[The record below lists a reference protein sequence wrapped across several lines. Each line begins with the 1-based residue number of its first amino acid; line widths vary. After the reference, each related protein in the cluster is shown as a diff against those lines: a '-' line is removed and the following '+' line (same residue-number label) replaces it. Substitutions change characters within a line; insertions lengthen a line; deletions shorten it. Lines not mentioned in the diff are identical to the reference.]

1 MMWFRTTGWLSALLV
16 PVYLFSVSQAPI
28 DATQGVAQKILYV
41 HVPCAF
47 AAYLGFLLTAIF
59 GAFYLATN
67 KRHHDHMAAAA
78 AEVGVL
84 FCGLVIVSGPIWAKA
99 TWGHWWS
106 WDLRLTLTLLL
117 FLIYVAYLLLRE
129 FTGDSERAARFSA
142 VYGIAGLFVIPINYF
157 AIDLAGGRTMHPE
170 NLKGDSL
177 GSGMTLP
184 FFLGVATAFS
194 VFLYLWAKRVS
205 LRVAH
210 ARLEARKRS

>member
-1 MMWFRTTGWLSALLV
+1 MTWSRSLGCLAVISV
-16 PVYLFSVSQAPI
+16 PLYLISVYLAPV
-28 DATQGVAQKILYV
+28 DSMQGIAQKILYV

-47 AAYLGFLLTAIF
+47 AAYLGFFFTGIF
-59 GAFYLATN
+59 GAFYLGNN
-67 KRHHDHMAAAA
+67 KRHYDHMAVAS

-84 FCGLVIVSGPIWAKA
+84 FCALVIVTGPIWAKA

-117 FLIYVAYLLLRE
+117 FLIYVAYLLLRD
-129 FTGDSERAARFSA
+129 FTGNDERSARFAA

-177 GSGMTLP
+177 GSGMTAP
-184 FFLGVATAFS
+184 FFLGVATAFI
-194 VFLYLWAKRVS
+194 VFLYLWGKRIS
-205 LRVAH
+205 LIVLQAQRS
-210 ARLEARKRS
+210 ARGAA

>member
-1 MMWFRTTGWLSALLV
+1 M
-16 PVYLFSVSQAPI
+16 
-28 DATQGVAQKILYV
+28 QGIVQKILYV

-47 AAYLGFLLTAIF
+47 AAYLGFFFTGIF
-59 GAFYLATN
+59 GAFYLAKN
-67 KRHHDHMAAAA
+67 KRHYDHMAAAS

-84 FCGLVIVSGPIWAKA
+84 FCALVIVTGPIWAKA

-117 FLIYVAYLLLRE
+117 FLIYVAYLLLRD
-129 FTGDSERAARFSA
+129 FTGNNERSARFSA

-177 GSGMTLP
+177 GSGMMVP
-184 FFLGVATAFS
+184 FFMGLATVLV
-194 VFLYLWAKRVS
+194 VFLYLWGKKIS
-205 LRVAH
+205 LKALQ
-210 ARLEARKRS
+210 ARLAARGPE